1 MSSTLLR
8 TADRSAAPASGAAAA
23 SWFDDPYRARAA
35 LVFLGGAFMVLA
47 QSVIPMDEF
56 VHRGDDAF
64 YYFKIALDYPELGF
78 WSFDGLHATNG
89 VQPLWA
95 VLLTVVAQIF
105 AWVGITDPHVMARV
119 FVAFTGLVHL
129 ASAIVLFNVLAR
141 QVSPGTGLAAAGAL
155 LFPLGF
161 LWGRVWGMES
171 VLYTLMLVAT
181 AGFFHFVFRRRESVA
196 AAAGLGLLLGL
207 TALARLNAGL
217 LIPCVLLF
225 YLLVGGGGFVQRV
238 RLAFVVGSVATAV
251 LMPYFL
257 WNLLGTGHLLPV
269 SGSVK
274 AVGIAELM
282 EERGISSRF
291 SRDYLSFI
299 YWRWRTIP
307 GTLFSTRSLDGMWV
321 LGVRTVYDNYGTWA
335 VTTGIL
341 AGLATA
347 PALLGARAWLRLL
360 RDRLALL
367 APFIFVLAFAVVDFI
382 VSIWLYPTQRYAI
395 VRWWIVPQDL
405 VIITLVA
412 TLSAAA
418 VSHVG
423 TRLVPAAARGRVA
436 TVLIALLVAVHAAQM
451 VRFHWDG
458 ERHIRNW
465 NLSWN
470 DDAYLAAAW
479 INENLP
485 EDALIGSWNAGVLG
499 YYTERPVINLDGL
512 INDFELYE
520 YIRDGRIVDYIRDK
534 RIQYVA
540 DMYLEETG
548 VLEVMEHEEV
558 YSRHSEFMRRPYR
571 IVRMLE

>member
-1 MSSTLLR
+1 MITTPLD
-8 TADRSAAPASGAAAA
+8 TARRPTAAAPSTGWLA
-23 SWFDDPYRARAA
+23 DPYRARAT
-35 LVFLGGAFMVLA
+35 LLFVGGAFMVLA
-47 QSVIPMDEF
+47 QSLIPLEEF

-64 YYFKIALDYPELGF
+64 YYFKIALDYPRLGF

-95 VLLTVVAQIF
+95 VLLTAVAYLCT
-105 AWVGITDPHVMARV
+105 WLGLTDPHVAARV

-129 ASAIVLFNVLAR
+129 ASAMLLFHVLAR

-171 VLYTLMLVAT
+171 VLYSLLLVGT
-181 AGFFHFVFRRRESVA
+181 AGFFHFSFRRRPTLA
-196 AAAGLGLLLGL
+196 TAAGLGLLLGL
-207 TALARLNAGL
+207 TALARLNAGV
-217 LIPCVLLF
+217 LIPIVLLF
-225 YLLVGGGGFVQRV
+225 YLVVGGGGFRQRV
-238 RLAFVVGSVATAV
+238 RLAFVVGAAATAV
-251 LMPYFL
+251 LAPYFI

-269 SGSVK
+269 SGAVK

-282 EERGISSRF
+282 EEGGVSSRF
-291 SRDYLSFI
+291 SREYLSLI
-299 YWRWRTIP
+299 YWRWKTIP
-307 GTLFSTRSLDGMWV
+307 GTLFSTRALDGMWI
-321 LGVRTVYDNYGTWA
+321 LGVRALYDNYGTWA
-335 VTTGIL
+335 VTTGML

-347 PALLGARAWLRLL
+347 PAILAGRAWFRLL

-367 APFIFVLAFAVVDFI
+367 APFAFVFAFAVVDFI
-382 VSIWLYPTQRYAI
+382 LSVWLYPTQRYAI

-405 VIITLVA
+405 VLITLVA
-412 TLSAAA
+412 TVAAAA
-418 VSHVG
+418 VSQVG
-423 TRLVPAAARGRVA
+423 SRLVPGAVRGRVA
-436 TVLIALLVAVHAAQM
+436 TLLLALLITVNAVQM

-458 ERHIRNW
+458 QRHIRNW

-470 DDAYLAAAW
+470 DEAYLAAMW
-479 INENLP
+479 VNENLP

-499 YYTERPVINLDGL
+499 YYTDRSVINLDGL
-512 INDFELYE
+512 INNFELYE

-540 DMYLEETG
+540 DMYLEESG
-548 VLEVMEHEEV
+548 VLEVLELEEV

-571 IVRMLE
+571 IMRVVEH